1 MRESAS
7 KSMNQPRSQFV
18 SNMAAYWGGFEDK
31 DDAHSCMSCLDTT
44 KYRCLRCKFPMCN
57 KSWKCWK
64 FVAHCVP
71 SLKEAFE
78 QGTQYSTHAVGCFR
92 SFWSKGSIFTVSFK
106 KERALFWAR
115 ACLLYILLKLINY
128 SCTDDP
134 IRLLQFGQVH
144 GSWYPM
150 NIQIKSHPMLVQK
163 LIKTLIKTLFNFN

>member
-31 DDAHSCMSCLDTT
+31 DDADSCMSCLDTT

-64 FVAHCVP
+64 FVAHCAP
-71 SLKEAFE
+71 CLKEAFE

-115 ACLLYILLKLINY
+115 ACLLYMHESSLLTYLHIPSVFHNQHPCNGDRELY
-128 SCTDDP
+128 SGRNIDFT
-134 IRLLQFGQVH
+134 LKNH
-144 GSWYPM
+144 YPAR
-150 NIQIKSHPMLVQK
+150 P
-163 LIKTLIKTLFNFN
+163 LF